1 MTRRELEELGFSK
14 EQVDSIMKI
23 NGEDIENA
31 KKVLNTTIFNLET
44 ENKAL
49 KGQVKE
55 RDKQIETIKNS
66 TGDIETLKNT
76 IAIKVVAYCN
86 VNGGTIN
93 V

>member
-31 KKVLNTTIFNLET
+31 KKVLNTTIFNSET

>member
-31 KKVLNTTIFNLET
+31 KKVLNTTIFNSET

-49 KGQVKE
+49 KG
-55 RDKQIETIKNS
+55 
-66 TGDIETLKNT
+66 
-76 IAIKVVAYCN
+76 
-86 VNGGTIN
+86 
-93 V
+93 